1 MTWSGSEK
9 DTGKIKGGMVS
20 REQYVIIY
28 SIETSSYPLI
38 HEFLECRGSVFFTF
52 MSIDLSAYWSPVNV
66 CSVTDGVSC
75 NLGAP

>member
-1 MTWSGSEK
+1 
-9 DTGKIKGGMVS
+9 MVP

-38 HEFLECRGSVFFTF
+38 HEFLECRDGVFFTF